1 MAGDWIAMRHE
12 LLREPE
18 VRGMAYRLNV
28 SRQHVVGC
36 LLTAWSLADCHAVS
50 RECPDVPGTNEG
62 HLSRYRPADID
73 SEVGQDGFA
82 AAMIAEGWLYQRED
96 GVSFP
101 KWDNYNSS
109 TAKQRLYE
117 RKKKQRQRG
126 QKGQN
131 GDKCPDVPGTKPGL
145 QNRTEQNNKK
155 EEEGGAFAPPAASPP
170 PLVLERKK
178 PERKPSAVF
187 DASIIPQQLAGEE
200 FAAEWKAW
208 LDYRKEIRKP
218 VTPSSVEA
226 LFKVFCSHGVARSI
240 QEMQRARANGWQGLR
255 FDDPPRTG
263 QTPATPPQ
271 PAQPDEFALMAA
283 AYRATRKPREHAQ

>member
-36 LLTAWSLADCHAVS
+36 LLAAWSLADCHAVS

-131 GDKCPDVPGTKPGL
+131 GDKCPDVPGTKPGP
-145 QNRTEQNNKK
+145 QNRTEQNNIST
-155 EEEGGAFAPPAASPP
+155 P
-170 PLVLERKK
+170 
-178 PERKPSAVF
+178 
-187 DASIIPQQLAGEE
+187 
-200 FAAEWKAW
+200 
-208 LDYRKEIRKP
+208 
-218 VTPSSVEA
+218 TPSLESEMPEVLLGLQPEWQQGEISNLLCLWSGHYAKATGKPHDAISMKALVYQFQQKGWSVEMACEA
-226 LFKVFCSHGVARSI
+226 LIYSLANPNWKQVSH
-240 QEMQRARANGWQGLR
+240 
-255 FDDPPRTG
+255 
-263 QTPATPPQ
+263 PAEHQ
-271 PAQPDEFALMAA
+271 PA
-283 AYRATRKPREHAQ
+283 PRESAYKPLTK

>member
-18 VRGMAYRLNV
+18 VRGMSYRLNV
-28 SRQHVVGC
+28 SRQHVAGC
-36 LLTAWSLADCHAVS
+36 LLAAWSLADCHAVS
-50 RECPDVPGTNEG
+50 RDCPDVPGTKEG

-73 SEVGQDGFA
+73 SEVGQEGFA

-117 RKKKQRQRG
+117 RKKKQKQRG

-145 QNRTEQNNKK
+145 QNRTEQNNTTT
-155 EEEGGAFAPPAASPP
+155 P
-170 PLVLERKK
+170 
-178 PERKPSAVF
+178 
-187 DASIIPQQLAGEE
+187 
-200 FAAEWKAW
+200 
-208 LDYRKEIRKP
+208 
-218 VTPSSVEA
+218 TPSSRNEIPEVLSGLPEEWQQGQIGNLLCLWSNHIANLTGKPHDSISMKAMVYQFQQKGWSVPVAIVA
-226 LFKVFCSHGVARSI
+226 LKYSLANPHWKQVSHPTEHGKGEQSSYKVLG
-240 QEMQRARANGWQGLR
+240 
-255 FDDPPRTG
+255 
-263 QTPATPPQ
+263 
-271 PAQPDEFALMAA
+271 
-283 AYRATRKPREHAQ
+283 